1 MTLKRLENGEIYFGK
16 AKWTPWGTIDCL
28 VQHEETG
35 EVLNFHATPYD
46 ELEYGRE
53 LFMML
58 SRKYKSKVT
67 PCSEEEK
74 YDAFSKDV
82 RGERDYLLKRT
93 DWTQT
98 PDVPEATRKKFTEYR
113 QALRDVTSQEGFPFE
128 IEWPELPN

>member
-1 MTLKRLENGEIYFGK
+1 MTLKRLDNGEIYFGE
-16 AKWTPWGTIDCL
+16 AKWTPWDTIECL

-35 EVLNFHATPYD
+35 EVLNFHATPDD
-46 ELEYGRE
+46 EMDYGRE
-53 LFMML
+53 LFLML

-74 YDAFSKDV
+74 VDAFSKEV

-98 PDVPEATRKKFTEYR
+98 PDVPEATRRKFTEYR
-113 QALRDVTSQEGFPFE
+113 QALRDVTSQDGFPFQ